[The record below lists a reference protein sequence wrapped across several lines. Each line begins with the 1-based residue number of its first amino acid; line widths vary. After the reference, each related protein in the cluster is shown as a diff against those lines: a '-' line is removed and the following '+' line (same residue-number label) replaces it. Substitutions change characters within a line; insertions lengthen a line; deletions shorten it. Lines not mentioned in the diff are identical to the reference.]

1 MLPYYILLAIVMLI
15 AWQYDKM
22 SKKTW
27 APVVLIFIVMT
38 LFIGLRDASV
48 GTDTGHYARSFE
60 NFDYVDAN
68 DSLRLDN
75 EPGWWILSWIGRML
89 GTNYAALLILIA
101 ATTYA
106 SVLTVIKKHS
116 DSLLISLF
124 VYITLCY
131 FTFCVNA
138 ARQGI
143 AVGIYMLSFP
153 YLLKHDF
160 KRYVLMVLAA
170 AMFHKTVVVAI
181 PMYFLFNMKYSVKT
195 IAIMVLGSVALTSM
209 LPVLLNY
216 GASMEQRYQLYLE
229 ESHGG
234 GEMLTVFY
242 VAMAVYFIIQ
252 RKYIH
257 TEFRR
262 KYDTFLLMFISGSTI
277 YLLVVLMGLYIE
289 ITRFAAYFQ
298 VAAIFLW
305 PMILNNPNHRVTST
319 YRGIIILG
327 HLGFMAI
334 FLTRMANLVPYM
346 LNSTLFD

>member
-1 MLPYYILLAIVMLI
+1 MIPYYILLALVMLI

-22 SKKTW
+22 PKKTW
-27 APVVLIFIVMT
+27 KPIVLIFIAMT

-48 GTDTGHYARSFE
+48 GTDTGHYARSFT
-60 NFDYVDAN
+60 NFEDLDASE
-68 DSLRLDN
+68 SLQLDN
-75 EPGWWILSWIGRML
+75 EPGWWIISKVGHYF
-89 GTNYAALLILIA
+89 GSNYAFLLLLVA

-124 VYITLCY
+124 VYIALCY
-131 FTFCVNA
+131 STFCVNA

-143 AVGIYMLSFP
+143 AVGIYMLSIP
-153 YLLKHDF
+153 YILKHDF
-160 KRYVLMVLAA
+160 KCYVLWVLLA
-170 AMFHKTVVVAI
+170 AMFHKTVVVTI
-181 PMYFLFNMKYSVKT
+181 PMYFLFTRGFSTKT
-195 IAIMVLGSVALTSM
+195 LAFLIGGSALLTSALPM
-209 LPVLLNY
+209 LLSY

-229 ESHGG
+229 ASQGG

-242 VAMAVYFIIQ
+242 VAMAGYFILQ

-257 TEFRR
+257 TEFLR

-277 YLLVVLMGLYIE
+277 YLLVILTGIYIE

-305 PMILNNPNHRVTST
+305 PMILKNPHHRITST
-319 YRGIIILG
+319 YRGLIIFG

-334 FLTRMANLVPYM
+334 FLTKMAHLTPYL
-346 LNSTLFD
+346 LNQTLFD